1 MKKKDG
7 LVKWVLLVDE
17 ADDDDSTWQI
27 INDDDST
34 WQIITPILSK
44 SSHGVFQEKV
54 HEIKKLSSS
63 YESYSENEMTRR
75 L

>member
-44 SSHGVFQEKV
+44 SSHGG
-54 HEIKKLSSS
+54 
-63 YESYSENEMTRR
+63 
-75 L
+75 

>member
-17 ADDDDSTWQI
+17 ADDDDST
-27 INDDDST
+27 S

-44 SSHGVFQEKV
+44 SSHGG
-54 HEIKKLSSS
+54 
-63 YESYSENEMTRR
+63 
-75 L
+75 